1 MEGLPDAVQVGGSEG
16 FGVQH
21 QAWCGR
27 KMLVGIEFVAEDRV
41 ADGGKMNAQLVAAAG
56 VRGKDHAAIAIFF
69 GENLIA
75 GVCVF
80 AVCVIDFL
88 PGATFPIGDERVMN
102 VAAGLRED
110 AMDEGDV
117 AFCDAAFGKLLF
129 VVTFGGLVF
138 GDEQETA
145 GRHVETVRGHSFRR
159 DFLAAALSSPR
170 PGTDSNPAGLLMT
183 RMSGSS

>member
-1 MEGLPDAVQVGGSEG
+1 MEGLPDAVQVGGSKG

-27 KMLVGIEFVAEDRV
+27 EMFVGIKFVAEDGM
-41 ADGGKMNAQLVAAAG
+41 ADSGEVDAQLVAAAG
-56 VRGKDHAAIAIFF
+56 VRGKGHTAIAIFF

-75 GVCVF
+75 GVCIF

-88 PGATFPIGDERVMN
+88 PGAAFPVGDERVVD

-129 VVTFGGLVF
+129 VMAFSGLVF
-138 GDEQETA
+138 GDKQEAA
-145 GRHVETVRGHSFRR
+145 GRHVETVRGHGFRR
-159 DFLAAALSSPR
+159 DFLAAALYAVIFVF
-170 PGTDSNPAGLLMT
+170 TPARDG
-183 RMSGSS
+183 